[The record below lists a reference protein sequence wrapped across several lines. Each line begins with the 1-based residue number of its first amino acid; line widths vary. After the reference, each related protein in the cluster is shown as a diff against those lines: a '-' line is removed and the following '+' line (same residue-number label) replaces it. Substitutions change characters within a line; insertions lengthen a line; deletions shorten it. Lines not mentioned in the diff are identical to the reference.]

1 MVESRKIIVDGEEY
15 EVTIDN
21 DKEGFIA
28 TVRGRKFKIE
38 IPDFQPQVARKD
50 RSSSKR
56 SKGGTISSNIPGKI
70 ISIHVSMNE
79 DVEEGQVCLILE
91 AMKMQ
96 NEIVAPI
103 GGKVT
108 QINCAAGDSIEANVP
123 LIVIE
128 ANESDGSK
136 GS

>member
-1 MVESRKIIVDGEEY
+1 MENRKVIVDGEEY
-15 EVTIDN
+15 DVSINREKD
-21 DKEGFIA
+21 GFIA

-38 IPDFQPQVARKD
+38 IPDFQPQVARKE
-50 RSSSKR
+50 RGSSKR

-70 ISIHVSMNE
+70 ISIHVKMNE

-108 QINCAAGDSIEANVP
+108 QINCSAGDSIEANVP

-128 ANESDGSK
+128 ANEND
-136 GS
+136 

>member
-1 MVESRKIIVDGEEY
+1 MIENRKIIVDGEEY
-15 EVTIDN
+15 EVTLDRN
-21 DKEGFIA
+21 KEVFIA

-38 IPDFQPQVARKD
+38 VPDFQPKVDRKE

-56 SKGGTISSNIPGKI
+56 SRGGTISSNIPGKV
-70 ISIHVSMNE
+70 ISLHVSKNE
-79 DVEEGQVCLILE
+79 IVKEGQVCLILE

-103 GGKVT
+103 EGKVT
-108 QINCAAGDSIEANVP
+108 QINCSAGDPIEANVP

-128 ANESDGSK
+128 SSGSDEGKS
-136 GS
+136 